1 MYLFNIFPTFNLFI
15 FEKRFS
21 VKKILGIIISIFF
34 LSFLSTIVFA
44 SVGENRNSQLM
55 DFIWKTVN
63 FLILVAI
70 IYKFAKK
77 PVANALSN
85 SAKSA
90 KKQIDEARENE
101 KKVSSNLIEMKS
113 KIAGLE
119 KEALEMVEKA
129 KKDAEAEK
137 NRIIEEGKQEIKRM
151 TEQANFA
158 LQQEQRKVEDELKNW
173 IAEESVKLAK
183 DRLKEEMNQNHQK
196 NLVGSYIDQL
206 KKHEELL

>member
-44 SVGENRNSQLM
+44 SVGENGTSQLM

-101 KKVSSNLIEMKS
+101 KKFH
-113 KIAGLE
+113 
-119 KEALEMVEKA
+119 
-129 KKDAEAEK
+129 
-137 NRIIEEGKQEIKRM
+137 R
-151 TEQANFA
+151 T
-158 LQQEQRKVEDELKNW
+158 
-173 IAEESVKLAK
+173 
-183 DRLKEEMNQNHQK
+183 
-196 NLVGSYIDQL
+196 
-206 KKHEELL
+206 